1 MLQNSKEIFLCVV
14 GILLLYVVN
23 VFIYNHYSSFL
34 PPHHNLG
41 MMMLL
46 FNLGIVLVAI
56 SIYYY
61 QELINPFAFVG
72 LFIIQWGISWLRI
85 SNRQHELS
93 SLGLG
98 IIIVTIICFCSGILL
113 SNRYYFRKRI
123 LLNQRVQYYLFL
135 TLFYLGVLVFFMEI
149 KKVGYFPF
157 ISILQ
162 SRNPAA
168 YNSINDSLIPLL
180 HYLVM
185 FHSVLPVLAII
196 LYKRNTLSKVSLF
209 LFIGISVFITLNYL
223 SRQSLLLIALS
234 LFLYNNYH
242 KKINIFKV
250 ILSVG
255 ALVYLFGLF
264 GTMRSHTITVE
275 DTNKFLKFYSDIDLN
290 TTLFD
295 TYLTLYSSL
304 NFETF
309 NVMVNTAYDQSYF
322 GMGIYSFKP
331 IISLTFMDRVGLVSY
346 PHQFDSFTKLATF
359 IADPFLDFGWIGV
372 VFMNLLYGWVT
383 GIIFNSYEQRLGV
396 ISIMSWTVVT
406 FCLIMLPFAN
416 YFDNFMVWLFLII
429 INLFAG
435 DENFSLHSNI

>member
-1 MLQNSKEIFLCVV
+1 M
-14 GILLLYVVN
+14 
-23 VFIYNHYSSFL
+23 
-34 PPHHNLG
+34 
-41 MMMLL
+41 
-46 FNLGIVLVAI
+46 
-56 SIYYY
+56 
-61 QELINPFAFVG
+61 
-72 LFIIQWGISWLRI
+72 
-85 SNRQHELS
+85 
-93 SLGLG
+93 
-98 IIIVTIICFCSGILL
+98 
-113 SNRYYFRKRI
+113 
-123 LLNQRVQYYLFL
+123 
-135 TLFYLGVLVFFMEI
+135 
-149 KKVGYFPF
+149 
-157 ISILQ
+157 
-162 SRNPAA
+162 
-168 YNSINDSLIPLL
+168 
-180 HYLVM
+180 
-185 FHSVLPVLAII
+185 
-196 LYKRNTLSKVSLF
+196 
-209 LFIGISVFITLNYL
+209 
-223 SRQSLLLIALS
+223 
-234 LFLYNNYH
+234 
-242 KKINIFKV
+242 